1 MPRPPHH
8 PPPASFNALGP
19 PPRILRLLPLCEHEY
34 FLKACLV
41 QRLNDGFCLTLQVY
55 PASKIFALL
64 SETTQYTRN
73 QKSRAEALSEM
84 AALTERLGLE
94 QVTSPKGLWFS

>member
-1 MPRPPHH
+1 LF
-8 PPPASFNALGP
+8 AN
-19 PPRILRLLPLCEHEY
+19 
-34 FLKACLV
+34 
-41 QRLNDGFCLTLQVY
+41 LTLCFAPVQVY

-64 SETTQYTRN
+64 LETTQYTRN

-94 QVTSPKGLWFS
+94 QVRLGLGSRV